1 MKNACFIPIKSNS
14 ERVKGKNFRILN
26 GKPLY
31 MHIIEHSVEA
41 NCFDDIFVDT
51 DSEEIKDFAE
61 SLGCKII
68 ERLPELASNLANG
81 NDLLNYHFLT
91 NPGYDYYFQLFAT
104 APFLQP
110 ETIKKCVNDLNNT
123 TQYDSCF
130 TALENHG
137 FYWLNNEPINYRPY
151 VLPRSQDM
159 APVIEETTGL
169 YGMTKQALEKYHCRI
184 GAKPLIEIV
193 NKFEAVDINTE
204 TDMKLAEFIGEN
216 YWNNK

>member
-31 MHIIEHSVEA
+31 MHIIEHCVA
-41 NCFDDIFVDT
+41 ADCFDTIFIDT
-51 DSEEIKDFAE
+51 DSEEIKEFAK
-61 SLGCKII
+61 SLGCEII
-68 ERLPELASNLANG
+68 ERLPELASNCANG
-81 NDLLNYHFLT
+81 NDLLNYHFSLH
-91 NPGYDYYFQLFAT
+91 PEFDCYFQLFAT

-123 TQYDSCF
+123 AAYDSCF

-151 VLPRSQDM
+151 ILPRSQDM
-159 APVIEETTGL
+159 PPVIEESTGL
-169 YGMTKQALEKYHCRI
+169 YGMTKEALSKYHCRI
-184 GAKPLIEIV
+184 GAKPLIEVID
-193 NKFEAVDINTE
+193 KFEAVDINTE

-216 YWNNK
+216 YWMNK